1 MTKAILVGNGPSAIE
16 REMGERI
23 DSNEFDKVIR
33 FNRWKFDEDGSE
45 YKNDFTKFVGSRCDY
60 WVINDLHLTE
70 TKLGITKRDLYE
82 LVLIAM
88 PKFKFNNSI
97 TQQTETQYENIEF
110 IPPQYEDSINEI
122 ADFSPSWPTTGIM
135 GIHFAIHH
143 FDKVYL
149 YGFDS
154 FDFKYDTQ
162 HYFEGINTPYGKN
175 KYKLNPTLDH
185 TPIKEKE
192 YIDYVSNR
200 RSWIYRLKLSK

>member
-1 MTKAILVGNGPSAIE
+1 MSKVLLVGNGPSAIE
-16 REMGERI
+16 QKMGERI

-45 YKNDFTKFVGSRCDY
+45 HKETFPEYVGTRCDY
-60 WVINDLHLTE
+60 WIINDLHLTE

-88 PKFKFNNSI
+88 PKFKFNSNKTLINQIES
-97 TQQTETQYENIEF
+97 QYSNLEF
-110 IPPQYEDSINEI
+110 IPPEYEDSVNNII
-122 ADFSPSWPTTGIM
+122 DFSPSWPTTGVI

-143 FDKVYL
+143 FDEVFL

-162 HYFEGINTPYGKN
+162 HYFEDENTPYGKN
-175 KYKLNPTLDH
+175 KYKLQSTSDH
-185 TPIKEKE
+185 TPNKEKQ
-192 YIDYVSNR
+192 YINHIIKNNKVTF
-200 RSWIYRLKLSK
+200 L